1 MYRTRAITT
10 RGLYIFN
17 LIFFHKP
24 RFILQTIYV
33 LKNANS
39 SFFKPE
45 IRRLSIHESGYWSR
59 AGLMARPYSMWL
71 ILCRPQIS
79 SV

>member
-33 LKNANS
+33 LKNENS
-39 SFFKPE
+39 SFLKPK
-45 IRRLSIHESGYWSR
+45 IRGLYTRVVTDQER
-59 AGLMARPYSMWL
+59 AIMVRV
-71 ILCRPQIS
+71 R
-79 SV
+79 